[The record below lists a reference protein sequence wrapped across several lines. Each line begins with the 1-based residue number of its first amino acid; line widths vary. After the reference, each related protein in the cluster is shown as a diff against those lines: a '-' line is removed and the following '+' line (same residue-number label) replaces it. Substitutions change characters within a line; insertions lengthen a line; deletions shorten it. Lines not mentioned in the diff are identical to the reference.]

1 MIKFIKKYGIYFVL
15 FFFFLFWG
23 LFLQPLYL
31 DEVWTYGFSHSIY
44 DGLVPYVDFNM
55 VITPFYPFFLSLFFH
70 LFGSSMLVLHI
81 VNASLL
87 TFLFFILFQLI
98 KEKSYIFLLLL
109 CYPLSIA
116 FPNYNLFLLILFVL
130 LLYLEKKKS
139 NDYVIGIVLAISILT
154 KQTVGV
160 LLCLPSLFYL
170 KDYKKILKRY
180 DVVLLGILLFIIY
193 LGFSHSF
200 SSFLDLCFFGL
211 FDFGGA
217 NGNIFN
223 LYSVISVF
231 LLIILYFVHRKNKS
245 IYFYYV
251 LAFFSNLIPIF
262 DIYHFE
268 IFFFGLLVVFFLIK
282 PISIHF
288 PIKLFVLG
296 ILFGTSAILTYW
308 KVSRPFSYPNSIP
321 HFEWKYASNEQ
332 IQYTN
337 KVNKKIE
344 EYGIENTLLLFS
356 DSYYFK
362 IINDSSITY
371 FDLINYGNW
380 GMNGTDKLIARLK
393 KEEGKI
399 VFIEREVNSDS
410 NSQINKKA
418 ISYVKKNGVFIDK
431 VLGYDIYRLGDEV

>member
-1 MIKFIKKYGIYFVL
+1 MVKFIKKYGIYFVL

-44 DGLVPYVDFNM
+44 EGLVPYVDFNM

-81 VNASLL
+81 VNACLL
-87 TFLFFILFQLI
+87 TFLFFILSQLI
-98 KEKSYIFLLLL
+98 KEKSYLFLLLL

-139 NDYVIGIVLAISILT
+139 NDYIIGIVLVISILT

-180 DVVLLGILLFIIY
+180 GVVLVGIFLFAIY
-193 LGFSHSF
+193 LICSHSF
-200 SSFLDLCFFGL
+200 FSFLDLCFFGL
-211 FDFGGA
+211 FDFGEA
-217 NGNIFN
+217 NGKVFN
-223 LYSVISVF
+223 FYFISSIF
-231 LLIILYFVHRKNKS
+231 LLIILYLFHKKNKT

-251 LAFFSNLIPIF
+251 LTFFSILIPIF

-268 IFFFGLLVVFFLIK
+268 IFFFGLLVAFFLIK

-288 PIKLFVLG
+288 PIKLFILG
-296 ILFGTSAILTYW
+296 ILFGTSVVLTYW
-308 KVSRPFSYPNSIP
+308 KISDSFSYPNSIP
-321 HFEWKYASNEQ
+321 RFEWRFLSNDSL
-332 IQYTN
+332 QYTDR
-337 KVNKKIE
+337 VNEKIAK
-344 EYGIENTLLLFS
+344 YGLENVLLLFP

-362 IINDSSITY
+362 IINDSPITY

-380 GMNGTDKLIARLK
+380 GRDGTKKLIASLK

-399 VFIEREVNSDS
+399 VFVERKVNL
-410 NSQINKKA
+410 NSQINKEA
-418 ISYVKKNGVFIDK
+418 IFYVKKNGVFIDK